1 MVFYLFTPNTHQFV
15 VSFSLAHQLNEP
27 FFSSIPVEIVFPVTS
42 QIPLTNYF
50 PLAKGKVIKPIHMNE
65 GSFFTTKHTMANLFA
80 KFLRL
85 AAAPRAH
92 WSSLF
97 RELSKKM
104 FSQAI

>member
-65 GSFFTTKHTMANLFA
+65 G
-80 KFLRL
+80 
-85 AAAPRAH
+85 
-92 WSSLF
+92 
-97 RELSKKM
+97 LSKKM
-104 FSQAI
+104 ISQAIGAPGFFRG